1 MAAEHGNSAVLT
13 QAVVL
18 LGALALAG
26 PAARLARTSAVL
38 AYLVAG
44 VLIGPYVLGR
54 VLPGLEAGELR
65 GVAEFGVV
73 LLLFLIGLELRP
85 RRLWSMRNAV
95 FGTGSMQVAATGCIL
110 ALASWLLGLAPGP
123 ALFVGLAL
131 SLSSTALTLQ
141 VLEEKGE
148 LASRHG
154 RTAFAVLLLQDLASI
169 PLIALAPLFAVA
181 AAAASGLGGP
191 TMQLG
196 WDFAVK
202 AIAVIA
208 LVVLAGRLV
217 VGRLYRLAAASG
229 VKEATSAAALLTVAG
244 VALAMS
250 LADLSPALGAFIAG
264 ALLADSE
271 FRHDIEAN
279 IQPFEGLLLGLFFT
293 VIGMSLE
300 LGLIVRKPLTVVGGV
315 VGLVAV
321 KAAVLYALGRFD
333 GLDARA
339 ARRLALS
346 TSQGGEFAFVL
357 FTAGVAAAVLARDL
371 AELLAVIVTLSM
383 VATPLLMALDGWLM
397 PRPAPLARDFDA
409 PREEQGHVIVAG
421 FGRVGQIVTR
431 VLTAR
436 GIPFV
441 ALDGN
446 VEQVDFVRR
455 FGGEVY
461 YGDATRLDL
470 LQAARADKARAFVI
484 AIDDVEASLKTA
496 EIVRRHYPQLPVF
509 ARARNRQHVHKL
521 MDLGV
526 ESIRRETF
534 LSALDLTRLLL
545 IGLGTSEA
553 EARRLTDT
561 FREHD
566 RQRLYADYAH
576 YNDFEKLAEKSKESQ
591 RQLEELFQ
599 TDQREDKAKGAD
611 KAKSIDRPADIDR
624 PRDLD
629 EAKAER

>member
-1 MAAEHGNSAVLT
+1 MAADHGSSAVLV

-18 LGALALAG
+18 LGGLALAG
-26 PAARLARTSAVL
+26 PAARLVRTSAVL
-38 AYLVAG
+38 AYLVVG
-44 VLIGPYVLGR
+44 VLIGPWGLGR
-54 VLPGLEAGELR
+54 LVTGLEASSLR

-73 LLLFLIGLELRP
+73 LLLFVIGLELRP
-85 RRLWSMRNAV
+85 KRLRAMRQAV
-95 FGTGSMQVAATGCIL
+95 FGTGVLQVVATAALL
-110 ALASWLLGLAPGP
+110 ALGSWLLGLPPAP

-148 LASRHG
+148 VSSRHG
-154 RTAFAVLLLQDLASI
+154 RTAFGVLLMQDLVSI

-181 AAAASGLGGP
+181 ATGAGGNAP
-191 TMQLG
+191 MALG
-196 WDFAVK
+196 WGFAAK
-202 AIAVIA
+202 ALAIIA
-208 LVVLAGRLV
+208 LVVLAGRLL
-217 VGRLYRLAAASG
+217 VGRLYRLAVLSG

-279 IQPFEGLLLGLFFT
+279 IAPFEGLLLGLFFT

-300 LGLIVRKPLTVVGGV
+300 I
-315 VGLVAV
+315 GLVIERPLAV
-321 KAAVLYALGRFD
+321 LAAVVSLLLVKGLVLWTLGRRS
-333 GLDARA
+333 GLDSRGS
-339 ARRLALS
+339 RRLALS

-357 FTAGVAAAVLARDL
+357 LAAGVVAGVVVRDVAAF
-371 AELLAVIVTLSM
+371 LAVVVTLSM

-397 PRPAPLARDFDA
+397 PKPAANPGRAFDA
-409 PREEQGHVIVAG
+409 PHEDEGHVIVAG

-431 VLTAR
+431 VLTAK

-441 ALDGN
+441 ALDDS
-446 VEQVDFVRR
+446 VAQVDFVRQ

-470 LQAARADKARAFVI
+470 LQAARADRARALVI
-484 AIDDVEASLKTA
+484 AIDDPEKSIRTA
-496 EIVRRHYPQLPVF
+496 EIVRRHYPALPVF
-509 ARARNRQHVHKL
+509 ARARNRQHVYKL

-526 ESIRRETF
+526 ERIRRETF

-545 IGLGTSEA
+545 IGLGSSESEA
-553 EARRLTDT
+553 KRLTDT
-561 FREHD
+561 FRDHD
-566 RQRLYADYAH
+566 RERLYADYAH
-576 YNDFEKLAEKSKESQ
+576 YDDLTKMAAKTKEAQ
-591 RQLEELFQ
+591 KELEELFR
-599 TDQREDKAKGAD
+599 TDRRDGEPKGGGEAATPRQRASTPG
-611 KAKSIDRPADIDR
+611 SRPPGHPA
-624 PRDLD
+624 
-629 EAKAER
+629 